1 MPPHLHSVSSVTSD
15 SPMLGTSQ
23 TWVPV
28 PYVEF
33 TLSRLSSD
41 RSSGLIIFVTRWKEP
56 QLIDDW
62 VAVCYWYK
70 LWSRYTWSDR
80 PILMISKLLLISAYE
95 MANSKQW
102 IDYLLNGT
110 GTRIWL
116 PSCKKLS
123 FTPLRRTRLC
133 GLPGLRSL
141 SMALCPGIQRLG
153 CEVDR
158 PPPFSDEIKKNTC
171 IKTFIHACAVHS

>member
-1 MPPHLHSVSSVTSD
+1 
-15 SPMLGTSQ
+15 MLGTSQ

-33 TLSRLSSD
+33 TLSWLSSD

-62 VAVCYWYK
+62 VAVCCWYNYDQDTHT
-70 LWSRYTWSDR
+70 RSDR
-80 PILMISKLLLISAYE
+80 PILMISKLLLISANE
-95 MANSKQW
+95 MAKSKQW
-102 IDYLLNGT
+102 IDYMLNDT
-110 GTRIWL
+110 GRRIWL

-133 GLPGLRSL
+133 GLPSLHSL
-141 SMALCPGIQRLG
+141 SRVLCPGIERLG

-158 PPPFSDEIKKNTC
+158 PPTFSAVIKNTC
-171 IKTFIHACAVHS
+171 IKTFVHACAVHS